1 MSMTTIDTKHG
12 ARPLGVNTYGYIW
25 STPAAECV
33 RRLGALGYREFEL
46 VLNPPHLSLDEF
58 RSGERKQ
65 FAALLAAEGLAARS
79 LNVPSLDHNLA
90 SPMRRMR
97 QYSVNLFI
105 DAIDLAADLGAA
117 HLVVVPGRMSPLF
130 PPPLQQR
137 EAWMRESLDA
147 LLAHAGRR
155 GVTLAL
161 ENVPFASFPDAA
173 TLGSFVRGYGSDSLA
188 VCYDVANAHFIGESP
203 VEGLR
208 ALRELVRLVHLSDTT
223 REAWRHDEVGLGD
236 VPFSEVHG
244 VLDEINFDGACMLE
258 IISTEPERAI
268 ERSHRALSAFGF
280 AALDNDTDA
289 AQPVNASRTA
299 ARSA

>member
-1 MSMTTIDTKHG
+1 MSMTTINPTHR

-33 RRLGALGYREFEL
+33 RRLAALGYREFEL
-46 VLNPPHLSLDEF
+46 VLNPPHLALDEF
-58 RSGERKQ
+58 KSGERRQ
-65 FAALLAAEGLAARS
+65 FAALLAADGLVARS

-105 DAIDLAADLGAA
+105 DAIDLAADIGAA

-130 PPPLQQR
+130 APPQQQR

-147 LLAHAGRR
+147 LVPHAERR

-161 ENVPFASFPDAA
+161 ENVPFASFPDAV
-173 TLGSFVRGYGSDSLA
+173 TLGAFVRRYASASLA

-203 VEGLR
+203 AAGLR
-208 ALRELVRLVHLSDTT
+208 ELRELVRLIHLSDTT
-223 REAWRHDEVGLGD
+223 RETWRHDEVSLGD
-236 VPFSEVHG
+236 VPFSEVPAA
-244 VLDEINFDGACMLE
+244 LDEINFNGACMLE
-258 IISTEPERAI
+258 IISSEPERAI

-280 AALDNDTDA
+280 AEIDETTQRPA
-289 AQPVNASRTA
+289 
-299 ARSA
+299 